1 MRWKIIA
8 IQGLVILA
16 LGGLCFGA
24 YNKIN
29 NLREEISV
37 AYTNIKAYAAEKDS
51 LTNENRAFKFTIEEL
66 RQSNDSINKKLL
78 EA

>member
-16 LGGLCFGA
+16 LGGICFGA

-29 NLREEISV
+29 SLREEISA
-37 AYTNIKAYAAEKDS
+37 AYTKRKEPLS
-51 LTNENRAFKFTIEEL
+51 LRLKSLNLVKI
-66 RQSNDSINKKLL
+66 LL
-78 EA
+78 IGSY